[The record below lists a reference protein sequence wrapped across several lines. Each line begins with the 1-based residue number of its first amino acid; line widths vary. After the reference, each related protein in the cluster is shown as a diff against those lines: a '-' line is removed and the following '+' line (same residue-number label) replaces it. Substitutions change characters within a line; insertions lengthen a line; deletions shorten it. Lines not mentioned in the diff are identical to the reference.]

1 MTFVDFIAIFAT
13 IVISVFVTFYFG
25 KRLQFW
31 FNLNLT
37 GYFRIIYWV
46 IVCFAGLSLILAR
59 LLSGIVGSHINFSLF
74 FISALLICG
83 VFTTAIF
90 DITYWVSKKK
100 VKTNLWVKIS
110 FIISVIAMFSFGHN
124 MAINPQIVHYKVE
137 INKPAHVEH
146 LRIVQLSDIHINEH
160 TSTKMIQEMVEKVN
174 ALEPDF
180 IVITGDTLDK
190 SLKPFLEDGF
200 DKQFQQLKAKYGSYI
215 IFGNHEY
222 LGINDANN
230 REDDII
236 NAFKKA
242 NLKVLKDDI
251 VYLDEVGITL
261 IGRDDFSSSRY
272 DIKRASLSDL
282 ILFTDTEKPIIL
294 SDHQPRNIDEAAE
307 QNVDLMLSGHTHGG
321 QIFPVNILVAMMY
334 KNAKGIYQDTNHHFT
349 SIVSSGYGFGGL
361 PIRLM
366 TRSEIVVIDVS
377 FAKKSTS

>member
-1 MTFVDFIAIFAT
+1 MTFVDFTAIFAT

-25 KRLQFW
+25 KRWQFW

-59 LLSGIVGSHINFSLF
+59 LLSGIVGPHINFSLI
-74 FISALLICG
+74 FISALMICG

-124 MAINPQIVHYKVE
+124 MAINPQIVHYNVE

-160 TSTKMIQEMVEKVN
+160 TSSKMIQEMVEKAN

-190 SLKPFLEDGF
+190 SLKPFLEYGF
-200 DKQFQQLKAKYGSYI
+200 DKQFQQLKPKYGNYI

-222 LGINDANN
+222 LGIDDTNN

-236 NAFKKA
+236 NAFKQA

-251 VYLDEVGITL
+251 VYVDEVGITL

-282 ILFTDTEKPIIL
+282 ILFTDTEKPVIL
-294 SDHQPRNIDEAAE
+294 LDHQPRNIDEAAE

-349 SIVSSGYGFGGL
+349 SIVSSGYGFGGP

-366 TRSEIVVIDVS
+366 TCSEIVVIDVS